1 VLPSGR
7 IRTAAKIRIDEGG
20 QMSQAQTSVRVRAR
34 SAVFAGVGAGI
45 LGAAL
50 MAAFAMTASATYHGT
65 GFFTPL
71 YHIAASILSPD
82 TMMASATEA
91 QAGNPFHL
99 VALPALA
106 GILLH
111 LSVGAVFGAV
121 FPLVGRLLGVRR
133 WGWLALGITY
143 GAAVLLLMSFVGLP
157 IAAALFGGGDP
168 IANMPELAGW
178 WTFGIEHV
186 LFGSVLGLVFVSSGR
201 GRIGDLG
208 AGERVR
214 AGVRRPEGSLPPPK

>member
-1 VLPSGR
+1 
-7 IRTAAKIRIDEGG
+7 
-20 QMSQAQTSVRVRAR
+20 MSQRQTALSVRTR
-34 SAVFAGVGAGI
+34 SAVLAGVGAGI
-45 LGAAL
+45 LGAVL
-50 MAAFAMTASATYHGT
+50 MAAFAMIASATYHGT

-82 TMMASATEA
+82 AMMASATEA
-91 QAGNPFHL
+91 QAGNPFHF
-99 VALPALA
+99 VALPVLA

-208 AGERVR
+208 AGEGVR